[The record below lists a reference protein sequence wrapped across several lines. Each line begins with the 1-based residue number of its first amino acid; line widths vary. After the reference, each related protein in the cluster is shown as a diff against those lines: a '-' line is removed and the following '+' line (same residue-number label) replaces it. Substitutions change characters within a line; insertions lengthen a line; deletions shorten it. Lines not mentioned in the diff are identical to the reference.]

1 MPQIPM
7 YPWYTYTAITLL
19 WLVALGGL
27 WAILRLYFRLFT
39 RALFMIPRLLDLG
52 WMRLFGVSLTS
63 AGTSHWALPREVK
76 QAGLL
81 RGGWAPPGGLAGDRA
96 A

>member
-1 MPQIPM
+1 MLPIPQ

-27 WAILRLYFRLFT
+27 WAILRLYVRLFT

-52 WMRLFGVSLTS
+52 WLRSLACPSRVPAWRT
-63 AGTSHWALPREVK
+63 GHCRV
-76 QAGLL
+76 
-81 RGGWAPPGGLAGDRA
+81 R
-96 A
+96 